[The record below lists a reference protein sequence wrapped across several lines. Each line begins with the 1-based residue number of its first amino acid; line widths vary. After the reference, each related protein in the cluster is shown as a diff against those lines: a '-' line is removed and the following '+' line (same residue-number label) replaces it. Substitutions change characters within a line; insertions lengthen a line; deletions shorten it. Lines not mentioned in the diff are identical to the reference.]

1 MSTLSRMEGPDRL
14 SPGWWVRLEGDPFDL
29 EALADALF
37 RDVRIARGGDHF
49 YLRAPDFES
58 FASADAEAVHRR
70 ATEIV
75 RVLNGAAQVH
85 HGDHRPISVGAAAL
99 VKEDGSIQHYVFAAT
114 AGGLRLRGR
123 IAALTV
129 TRAGTHEPEA
139 LPPSPIERMT
149 LRGLTDADVEGVLR
163 IFGRDDVD
171 YRDLYF
177 IFEIVRAAAGN
188 QIYEWASHAEL
199 DRFRRTA
206 NSPTALGED
215 ARHGH
220 ERTDPPRDP
229 MPFDEARELVRRL
242 IASWLA

>member
-1 MSTLSRMEGPDRL
+1 MEGPDRL
-14 SPGWWVRLEGDPFDL
+14 TPGWCVRLEGDPLDL

-37 RDVRIARGGDHF
+37 GDVRIVRGGDRF

-58 FASADAEAVHRR
+58 FASEEAEAVSRR

-99 VKEDGSIQHYVFAAT
+99 VKKDGSIQHYVFAAT

-129 TRAGTHEPEA
+129 TRAGTHEPE
-139 LPPSPIERMT
+139 PPPTSPIERMT
-149 LRGLTDADVEGVLR
+149 IRGLTDADVERVLR

-177 IFEIVRAAAGN
+177 VFEIVRAAVGGG
-188 QIYEWASHAEL
+188 IYQWLARADV
-199 DRFRRTA
+199 DRFRHTA
-206 NSPTALGED
+206 NSPTAIGEK

-220 ERTDPPRDP
+220 ERTQPPSDP
-229 MPFDEARELVRRL
+229 MPFDEARELIRRL
-242 IASWLA
+242 VASWLA